1 MTDDTKDE
9 GNTDESNKEE
19 VKLTEDEERALNLGW
34 KPKEQWQGDPNDW
47 VPAKWWLKYG
57 DVEQRLQAAEA
68 EAKHKEKVLGT
79 MKNYYTRVKE
89 DAVAEVRAQLQ
100 RAKREAV
107 KNEDY
112 EKVAQL
118 DANLQDLEN
127 GLKTKFEQVDKEVSQ
142 NSPPAGPPP
151 EFYAWNRENS
161 WYHLGSQDEMTA
173 EADSLAIAY
182 MARNPNAHYTDM
194 LNHVGDRI
202 KKLFPD
208 KFKKEESPMTAVD
221 DGGGETGGKAKTG
234 GTKLPK
240 LTAEEKEVAA
250 RFGMSEEEY
259 AKEKVKFEQ
268 RKGF

>member
-1 MTDDTKDE
+1 MADDNQEK
-9 GNTDESNKEE
+9 E
-19 VKLTEDEERALNLGW
+19 VKLTEDEERAVNLGW
-34 KPKEQWQGDPNDW
+34 KPKEQWQGDPNEW
-47 VPAKWWLKYG
+47 VPAKWWLRYG

-100 RAKREAV
+100 RAKRDAV

-127 GLKTKFEQVDKEVSQ
+127 GLKVKFEQVDKEVNTQSQ
-142 NSPPAGPPP
+142 PSGPPP

-161 WYHLGSQDEMTA
+161 WYKLGSSDELTA
-173 EADSLAIAY
+173 EADTLAIAY
-182 MARNPNAHYTDM
+182 MARNPNAHYTEM
-194 LNHVGDRI
+194 LKDVGEKI
-202 KKLFPD
+202 KKLHPE
-208 KFKKEESPMTAVD
+208 KFKKEEPPMNPVD
-221 DGGGETGGKAKTG
+221 DGGGENSGKAKSG
-234 GTKLPK
+234 GSKLPK